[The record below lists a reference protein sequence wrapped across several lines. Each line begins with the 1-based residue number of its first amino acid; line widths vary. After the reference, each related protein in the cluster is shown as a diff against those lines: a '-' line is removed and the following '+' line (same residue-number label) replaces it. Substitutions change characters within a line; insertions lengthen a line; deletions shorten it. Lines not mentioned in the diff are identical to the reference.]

1 MSRREELAQ
10 ELVEY
15 GRRLWERNLVGA
27 TEGNLSAR
35 WDDGHFLITSSGRSK
50 GHLCV
55 KDVILLR
62 MDGTLADAN
71 PTGRPSS
78 EWEHHA
84 VIYRHRPDV
93 QAVIHAHPPV
103 ATSYAVAD
111 EPIPANVMP
120 EAVMV
125 LGPVAHVP
133 FGLTG
138 TPALGQALEPYVGG
152 HKTFL
157 LAHHGATVLGASV
170 ADACHR
176 METLE
181 RVAQVLLVA
190 NQLGGAKPLPDDV
203 FAPLAQQYLN
213 GNL

>member
-1 MSRREELAQ
+1 MSRREELALQ
-10 ELVEY
+10 LVEF

-35 WDDGHFLITSSGRSK
+35 WDESHFLITASGLSK
-50 GHLCV
+50 GHLGV
-55 KDVILLR
+55 NDVVLMRL
-62 MDGTLADAN
+62 DGTVADSN
-71 PTGRPSS
+71 PSVRPSS
-78 EWEHHA
+78 EWGHHA
-84 VIYRHRPDV
+84 VCYQHRPDV
-93 QAVIHAHPPV
+93 QAVVHAHPPV
-103 ATSYAVAD
+103 ATAFAVAQA
-111 EPIPANVMP
+111 PIPANVMP

-138 TPALGQALEPYVGG
+138 TPALGQAMEPFFAG

-157 LAHHGATVLGASV
+157 LAHHGATVLGSSV
-170 ADACHR
+170 ADACYR

-181 RVAQVLLVA
+181 RVAQVLLFA
-190 NQLGGAKPLPDDV
+190 NQLGGAKPLADSD
-203 FAPLAQQYLN
+203 FDPLARQYLN